1 VGRVIGGILDHAGV
15 PDFLGNLAEW
25 REESDYEAQY
35 WADHLRW
42 VDQRAKGEVLILV
55 DLR

>member
-1 VGRVIGGILDHAGV
+1 MKDRKLGSFEKWGRVIGGILDHAGV

-42 VDQRAKGEVLILV
+42 VD
-55 DLR
+55 